1 MKPLLDRISERLQV
15 AAAVMV
21 VAASWL
27 ELGGVVLGAEEFR
40 VRPSSGEPKLL
51 VAEDLDLDLVLQ
63 EPRVAKPL
71 YLTFDERGR
80 LWVVEYRQYP
90 WPAGLKLLSHDSV
103 WRNIYD
109 PPFAPPPP
117 HAADSPFRG
126 RDRISIHEDSDGD
139 GCFDQHK
146 VFLDGLNLA
155 TAALPGRGG
164 VFVLNPPYLLF
175 YADRDRDDVPDEANP
190 DVLLSGFGFEDSHSL
205 ANSLRWGPD
214 GWIYGT
220 QGSTVSS
227 NVVVHSD
234 DGQPRVDR
242 PAIRSMGQNVWRY
255 HPERRR
261 YEVFAEGGGNAFGV
275 EIDAAGRIYS
285 GHNGGDTRG
294 FHYLPGGYWQKTF
307 AKHGQLSNPYA
318 FDYHRPMRHN
328 AAQRF
333 THTFAIYEADQL
345 PPRYRGRMFALNPI
359 EHCIPLCEITP
370 DGSSRQT
377 HDLGEVVRPSESEQ
391 ADWFTPVDIQIGPD
405 GALYIADWHSAQAN
419 HYHSHEGQIDP
430 SIGRVYRLR
439 GGDYSPSKPAD
450 LASLTSSELVEQ
462 CLRDPN
468 RWRRQQARR
477 ILGDRR
483 DPAISARLWD
493 LVRLNDDQLAL
504 EALWALEVSIGLDAR
519 QLEAALA
526 HSNADVRGWAAQL
539 IADRDAVSPECGAAL
554 LMLAKNETVV
564 EVRCRLASAAKRLP
578 AAHGVPIAFE
588 LSRRTEDASDVYL
601 PRTIWWALEAHA
613 DRRDFI
619 FAELHNDENWR
630 SAVQVAG
637 LTMPQ
642 CFMKRWAIAGRGDD
656 LRSCAELLELAPDDE
671 QVRLL
676 VAVFAAS
683 FEGRPLPP
691 LPDALA
697 AKLASVGGP
706 LAELIAVRRRD
717 PAAVAAAI
725 KSAADPSVADDRRIA
740 LINALGDAGAAPQ
753 DALPMLTDRLTQA
766 DSPSVKCA
774 AINALLRYGEA
785 DSGRAMLAAW
795 PQLDPSTRLVAIH
808 ALSSRRE
815 WIDELLAAVEHDTVD
830 RSLLDADLIAR
841 MRRVADS
848 PRRLQLDQ
856 LFPRSDVK
864 LSDIDARVEEVT
876 SIVKGGVGSPLA
888 GKDLY
893 EGKLACGKCHRLF
906 GQGGDLG
913 PELTAYNR
921 ANVGRMALA
930 VVHPNAEIRE
940 GFETYTAIT
949 DDGRALSGFKVEQT
963 PESLVLRGVDGQ
975 LHYIRQDEIEEMG
988 SNAES
993 LMPLG
998 LLDGLTEAEIRDL
1011 FAYLSSTTPP
1021 M

>member
-1 MKPLLDRISERLQV
+1 MKNLLDRFSERLHF
-15 AAAVMV
+15 AACAII
-21 VAASWL
+21 ATAGWL
-27 ELGGVVLGAEEFR
+27 ELGGVALAAEEFR
-40 VRPSSGEPKLL
+40 LRPSSGEPKLL
-51 VAEDLDLDLVLQ
+51 VADDLDLDLVLQ
-63 EPRVAKPL
+63 EPLVAKPL

-80 LWVVEYRQYP
+80 LWVVQYRQYP

-117 HAADSPFRG
+117 HNADSPFRG
-126 RDRISIHEDSDGD
+126 RDRISIHQDSDGD
-139 GCFDQHK
+139 GQFDQHK

-175 YADRDRDDVPDEANP
+175 YADRDRDDVPDDP
-190 DVLLSGFGFEDSHSL
+190 KPRVLLSGFGFEDSHSL

-227 NVVVHSD
+227 NVVVHGD
-234 DGQPRVDR
+234 DGQPRADR
-242 PAIRSMGQNVWRY
+242 LAIRSMGQNVWRY

-275 EIDAAGRIYS
+275 EIDAAGRIFS

-294 FHYLPGGYWQKTF
+294 FHYLAGGYWQKTF

-345 PPRYRGRMFALNPI
+345 PPRYCGRMFALNPI

-370 DGSSRQT
+370 DGSSKQT
-377 HDLGEVVRPSESEQ
+377 RDLGDVVRPSASDQ

-405 GALYIADWHSAQAN
+405 GALYIADWRAAQAN

-430 SIGRVYRLR
+430 TIGRIYRMR
-439 GGDYSPSKPAD
+439 KSEYSPSKPVD
-450 LASLTSSELVEQ
+450 LAALTSNELVES
-462 CLRDPN
+462 LRDPN

-477 ILGDRR
+477 VLGDRR
-483 DPAISARLWD
+483 DPAIGERLWD
-493 LVRLNDDQLAL
+493 LVRLKDDQLAL
-504 EALWALEVSIGLDAR
+504 EGLWALEVSIGLNDG
-519 QLEAALA
+519 QLQAALA
-526 HSNADVRGWAAQL
+526 HSNADVRGWAIQL
-539 IADRDAVSPECGAAL
+539 IADRDSLAPESGAAL
-554 LMLAKNETVV
+554 LALAKHETMA

-578 AAHGVPIAFE
+578 AAYGVPIAFE
-588 LSRRTEDASDVYL
+588 LSRRNEDASDVYL
-601 PRTIWWALEAHA
+601 PRAIWWALEAHA
-613 DRRDFI
+613 DGRDLI
-619 FAELHNDENWR
+619 SAELNDPDNWR
-630 SAVQVAG
+630 SAIQVAG

-642 CFMKRWAIAGRGDD
+642 CLMKRWALGGRDDD
-656 LRSCAELLELAPDDE
+656 LRSCAELFELAPDDD
-671 QVRLL
+671 QRRQLG
-676 VAVFAAS
+676 AVLAAS

-697 AKLASVGGP
+697 AKLANIEGP
-706 LAELIAVRRRD
+706 LAEIVAVRRLD
-717 PAAVAAAI
+717 PAAVAAAM
-725 KSAADPSVADDRRIA
+725 KTAADPSAADDRRVA
-740 LINALGDAGAAPQ
+740 LINALGEAGAAPQ
-753 DALPMLTDRLTQA
+753 EVVPMLTERLLQA
-766 DSPSVKCA
+766 DPPIVKCA
-774 AINALLRYGEA
+774 AINALLRYGDA
-785 DSGRAMLAAW
+785 GSSRALLAGW
-795 PQLDPSTRLVAIH
+795 LQFDPSTRLVAIN

-815 WIDELLAAVEHDTVD
+815 WIDELLTAVADNTVD
-830 RSLLDADLIAR
+830 KSLLDADLVTR

-848 PRRLQLDQ
+848 QRRLQLDQ
-856 LFPRSDVK
+856 LFPRSDVG
-864 LSDIDARVEEVT
+864 LSDMDARVEEVT
-876 SIVKGGVGSPLA
+876 AIVKSGLGSPLA
-888 GKDLY
+888 GKELY

-921 ANVGRMALA
+921 ANVARMVLA

-949 DDGRALSGFKVEQT
+949 DDGRAVSGFKVEET
-963 PESLVLRGVDGQ
+963 PESLVIRGIDGQ
-975 LHYIRQDEIEEMG
+975 LHYIRRDEIEETAT
-988 SNAES
+988 NAES
-993 LMPLG
+993 LMPRG
-998 LLDGLTEAEIRDL
+998 LLDGLSDAEIRDL